1 MEILGPEKGKGGV
14 KCYGCGEIGHL
25 SKDCPTNKAKGK
37 VSKAV
42 NACVKVAPTP
52 CPACDGQH
60 SFQSNGETLYTCLL
74 VKSSEACVWLREP
87 ELSKGQD
94 VVSCALIGQA
104 SISGKAVRQLL
115 KQANHMESAQRWIM
129 ELSVA

>member
-1 MEILGPEKGKGGV
+1 MGNTVFNQMEKRYIRL
-14 KCYGCGEIGHL
+14 
-25 SKDCPTNKAKGK
+25 
-37 VSKAV
+37 
-42 NACVKVAPTP
+42 
-52 CPACDGQH
+52 
-60 SFQSNGETLYTCLL
+60 TCLL

-115 KQANHMESAQRWIM
+115 KQANPMESAQRWIV